1 MRTRVSLVTT
11 KGTNHYINHMA
22 KPRFDQDAN
31 RGYFI
36 EAFETLILEKKK
48 KEWHQIQW
56 LGQDR
61 FNRTM
66 NGWMT
71 VDDSSSMEVVLG

>member
-1 MRTRVSLVTT
+1 MALIRMRTGVTLVTT

-36 EAFETLILEKKK
+36 EAFETLILEEKKK
-48 KEWHQIQW
+48 RMPPNLMVRSGSFQKNNEW
-56 LGQDR
+56 
-61 FNRTM
+61 M
-66 NGWMT
+66 
-71 VDDSSSMEVVLG
+71 DDCR

>member
-1 MRTRVSLVTT
+1 MALIRMRTGVTLVTT

-48 KEWHQIQW
+48 KE
-56 LGQDR
+56 
-61 FNRTM
+61 
-66 NGWMT
+66 
-71 VDDSSSMEVVLG
+71 

>member
-1 MRTRVSLVTT
+1 MRTGVTLVTM

-36 EAFETLILEKKK
+36 EAFETLILEEKKMPP
-48 KEWHQIQW
+48 
-56 LGQDR
+56 
-61 FNRTM
+61 N
-66 NGWMT
+66 
-71 VDDSSSMEVVLG
+71 SMVRSGSFQ

>member
-1 MRTRVSLVTT
+1 MALIRMRTGVTLVTT

-36 EAFETLILEKKK
+36 EAFETLILEEKKK
-48 KEWHQIQW
+48 RKPP
-56 LGQDR
+56 
-61 FNRTM
+61 N
-66 NGWMT
+66 
-71 VDDSSSMEVVLG
+71 SMVRSGSFQ